1 MSLIQQN
8 KLICWG
14 KSLVSILS
22 WEKKNHADSLVTL
35 HHSYYDLIGLKY
47 CFKTPSVIV
56 ICNESP
62 ENLY

>member
-1 MSLIQQN
+1 MLGKISSLHSQ
-8 KLICWG
+8 
-14 KSLVSILS
+14 LV
-22 WEKKNHADSLVTL
+22 KKNHADSLVTL